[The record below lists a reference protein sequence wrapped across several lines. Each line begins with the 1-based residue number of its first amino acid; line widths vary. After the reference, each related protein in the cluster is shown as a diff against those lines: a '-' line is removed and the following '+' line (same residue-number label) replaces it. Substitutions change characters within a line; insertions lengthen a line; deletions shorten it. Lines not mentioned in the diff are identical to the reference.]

1 MTAEL
6 RKRGHEAVSVT
17 RPRQV
22 TLVDEARPRPGG
34 DPVLRDRLD
43 DGRTG
48 AEPRTWP
55 DSNVQAGRRLERT
68 ADRKQGTPKLHEP
81 KGPVRPP
88 GGPGSK
94 PALAGTF
101 EDKKMML

>member
-1 MTAEL
+1 MRRCRL
-6 RKRGHEAVSVT
+6 RALGRSPWST
-17 RPRQV
+17 RPGRAQAV
-22 TLVDEARPRPGG
+22 IR
-34 DPVLRDRLD
+34 VLPDRLD

-81 KGPVRPP
+81 KGPV
-88 GGPGSK
+88 
-94 PALAGTF
+94 
-101 EDKKMML
+101 